1 MIIMTYILL
10 KYLHY
15 YKDNGVISDKLG
27 KYV

>member
-1 MIIMTYILL
+1 MIIIAYILV

-15 YKDNGVISDKLG
+15 YNDNGVISDKLG